1 MFIDLN
7 TSSKIYGTYL
17 KTVCVLRSKN
27 SMCEISNGAIERKT
41 YLVETRR
48 GGEGVVPNTYKIKNL
63 HWFTC
68 THPHWQTQTNSW
80 IKIESD
86 SYTPRNRKLT
96 PALRERGNIV
106 SHAKYR
112 DALLPEKC
120 ELGGIGGAKCDE
132 SVCVCVRYIWNR
144 IQHISKILA
153 NTQANE
159 TETETETEREFSE
172 RQNGRPIKE
181 ENKSKPNKP
190 LYFHL
195 IDLTCRKHT
204 RPQSHT
210 K

>member
-132 SVCVCVRYIWNR
+132 SVCVCALYLKSNSTYIEN
-144 IQHISKILA
+144 ISKHTGEW
-153 NTQANE
+153 NGDGNGDR
-159 TETETETEREFSE
+159 ERIFWTPKWKTDK
-172 RQNGRPIKE
+172 RGKQI
-181 ENKSKPNKP
+181 
-190 LYFHL
+190 
-195 IDLTCRKHT
+195 
-204 RPQSHT
+204 
-210 K
+210 